1 MESLRIFL
9 PIVSLACPT
18 LTYSGDSSVT
28 MASPRRPGLQARWD
42 YVFDSLESIIPIY
55 ETGSSRIAL
64 FSDSRMRDEVVKFAV
79 GGPGLVLDLGSGP
92 GTMARVVGR
101 SGGTPV
107 LVDASRRM
115 LLAAGS
121 ELMVQAAFEA
131 LPFRDGAFSSVVAG
145 FSLRDSQDLFIAV
158 GEVRRVTAD
167 GGRFAL
173 CDLGKPDS
181 FLKAVVLGAYIRVGV
196 PVIGVITGGRAG
208 LGFVSLY
215 DTYLLTMKN
224 GFLSALLGTR
234 FSSVDLRARQ
244 LGGSITVCCRA

>member
-1 MESLRIFL
+1 MQGPR
-9 PIVSLACPT
+9 
-18 LTYSGDSSVT
+18 LTYTGDASKT
-28 MASPRRPGLQARWD
+28 MASSRRPGLQAKWA

-55 ETGSSRIAL
+55 ETGSSRSAF

-79 GGPGLVLDLGSGP
+79 NGSGLVLDLGSGP
-92 GTMARVVGR
+92 GTMARVVSK

-107 LVDASRRM
+107 LVHASRRM

-131 LPFRDGAFSSVVAG
+131 LPFRDGAFGSVVAG
-145 FSLRDSQDLFIAV
+145 FSLRDSQDLFVAV

-181 FLKAVVLGAYIRVGV
+181 FLRAVVLGAYIRVGV
-196 PVIGVITGGRAG
+196 PVIGAVTGGRTG

-244 LGGSITVCCRA
+244 LGGSITVCCTA

>member
-1 MESLRIFL
+1 
-9 PIVSLACPT
+9 
-18 LTYSGDSSVT
+18 
-28 MASPRRPGLQARWD
+28 MASSRRPGLQTRWA

-64 FSDSRMRDEVVKFAV
+64 FSDSRMRDEVVGFAV
-79 GGPGLVLDLGSGP
+79 AGPGLVLDLGSGP
-92 GTMARVVGR
+92 GTMARVVSR

-115 LLAAGS
+115 LLAAGA

-131 LPFRDGAFSSVVAG
+131 LPFRDGAFASVVAG
-145 FSLRDSQDLFIAV
+145 FSLRDSQDLFVAV
-158 GEVRRVTAD
+158 GEVRRVTAE

-196 PVIGVITGGRAG
+196 PVIGAITGGRTG

>member
-1 MESLRIFL
+1 M
-9 PIVSLACPT
+9 
-18 LTYSGDSSVT
+18 
-28 MASPRRPGLQARWD
+28 
-42 YVFDSLESIIPIY
+42 
-55 ETGSSRIAL
+55 
-64 FSDSRMRDEVVKFAV
+64 
-79 GGPGLVLDLGSGP
+79 
-92 GTMARVVGR
+92 
-101 SGGTPV
+101 

-115 LLAAGS
+115 LLAAAS

-131 LPFRDGAFSSVVAG
+131 LPFRDGAFGSVVAG
-145 FSLRDSQDLFIAV
+145 FSLRDSRDLFVAV
-158 GEVRRVTAD
+158 EEVRRVTAA

-181 FLKAVVLGAYIRVGV
+181 FLKAVILGTYIRVGV
-196 PVIGVITGGRAG
+196 PVIGAITGGRTG

-244 LGGSITVCCRA
+244 LAARSPSTAPCELEPCFELFEHREHLGDGHGAARSLRVSSSVPSVPPRDFAYRLTQVDPAL

>member
-1 MESLRIFL
+1 
-9 PIVSLACPT
+9 
-18 LTYSGDSSVT
+18 